1 MRAEIALLERNPAG
15 ALKRYEELSKR
26 FRDLPAGEN
35 AAFAAA
41 QLAPRV
47 APARERGLLESY
59 LARYPRGR
67 FADEASAKLRK
78 LPTP

>member
-1 MRAEIALLERNPAG
+1 MLERNLAS
-15 ALKRYEELSKR
+15 ALKQYEVLSKR

-47 APARERGLLESY
+47 APAREKSLLETY
-59 LARYPRGR
+59 LAHHPRGR
-67 FADEASAKLRK
+67 FADEAAARLRTLSA
-78 LPTP
+78 P